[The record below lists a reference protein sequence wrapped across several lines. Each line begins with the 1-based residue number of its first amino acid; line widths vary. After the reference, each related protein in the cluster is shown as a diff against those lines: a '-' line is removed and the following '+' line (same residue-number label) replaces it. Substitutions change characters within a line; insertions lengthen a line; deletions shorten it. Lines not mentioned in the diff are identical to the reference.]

1 LGGLAAGAA
10 ARPRRLGLKVRLEL
24 EDVQMTP
31 FPSRR
36 VMHRLVPRSAV
47 RAVWLLL
54 TLEDCRTTI
63 ADPVDA
69 IVPPTQWAANDHDAL
84 LDG

>member
-1 LGGLAAGAA
+1 
-10 ARPRRLGLKVRLEL
+10 
-24 EDVQMTP
+24 
-31 FPSRR
+31 
-36 VMHRLVPRSAV
+36 VPCTGWCPAPQCGQ
-47 RAVWLLL
+47 VWLLL